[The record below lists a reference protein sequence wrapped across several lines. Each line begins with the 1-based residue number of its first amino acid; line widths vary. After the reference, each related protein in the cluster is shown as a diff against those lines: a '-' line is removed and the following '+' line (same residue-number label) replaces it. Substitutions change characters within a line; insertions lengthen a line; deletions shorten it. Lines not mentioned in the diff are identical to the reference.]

1 MDYWIA
7 NLNTMECEL
16 LFFYLLSGKSNM
28 DISEIAI
35 NSNLFKN
42 VPKDQIFT
50 VMPEDKTALEVL
62 NEFLQMQI
70 DYKEEINFNPVAEE

>member
-1 MDYWIA
+1 
-7 NLNTMECEL
+7 
-16 LFFYLLSGKSNM
+16 M